1 MSCKKYS
8 EGFYIFGAGKKGT
21 ELRAILEK
29 FDLFLGFIDNSL
41 EKQQNGWKGAR
52 VLSFSQYCLL
62 NKYAK
67 VVIAATSHNEKDISK
82 EIKDAGFLPSKDF
95 FTWDEFISEE
105 LTKLLYEFRGKVY
118 VELAQICLT
127 ERCTLK
133 CKKCAHACNLVPI
146 DTDDMS
152 LEYAKYTAD
161 TFFSKV
167 DYCNEFVL
175 IGGEPFLYKN
185 LFEIIEYIG
194 EKYRSQINIFSITTN
209 GTIVPKD
216 DILTLLRKY
225 NVTLR
230 VSDYS
235 FSNPQLQNR
244 YDLFYKK
251 TKNCDV
257 RVFATK
263 NDSWMDYGFG
273 EIDRGADTNILRCA
287 FELCNT
293 PCREIHGSKYYYCVM
308 AHTVAKNKGI
318 NIGKDDYLDFNTIK
332 NREEIVNFQLGKLKK
347 GYLDMCRYCRGMVE
361 AKDYP
366 IPAAEQM

>member
-1 MSCKKYS
+1 
-8 EGFYIFGAGKKGT
+8 
-21 ELRAILEK
+21 
-29 FDLFLGFIDNSL
+29 
-41 EKQQNGWKGAR
+41 
-52 VLSFSQYCLL
+52 
-62 NKYAK
+62 
-67 VVIAATSHNEKDISK
+67 
-82 EIKDAGFLPSKDF
+82 
-95 FTWDEFISEE
+95 
-105 LTKLLYEFRGKVY
+105 
-118 VELAQICLT
+118 
-127 ERCTLK
+127 
-133 CKKCAHACNLVPI
+133 
-146 DTDDMS
+146 MS

-235 FSNPQLQNR
+235 FSNPKLQIR

-257 RVFATK
+257 RIFATK

-273 EIDRGADTNILRCA
+273 EIDRGADINTLRGA

-293 PCREIHGSKYYYCVM
+293 PCREINGSKYYYL
-308 AHTVAKNKGI
+308 N
-318 NIGKDDYLDFNTIK
+318 
-332 NREEIVNFQLGKLKK
+332 
-347 GYLDMCRYCRGMVE
+347 
-361 AKDYP
+361 P
-366 IPAAEQM
+366 